1 MVARVR
7 RLMMISAFTT
17 LIAVAAVVGVIGY
30 RVYHSGGSG
39 AATITDSIVML
50 PKGAHVVSTTI
61 SDGAIVVTLD
71 VAGTSEVRI
80 YDPKTFKQTGR
91 LRFAT
96 EP

>member
-7 RLMMISAFTT
+7 RLMLISALTT
-17 LIAVAAVVGVIGY
+17 LIAIAAVVGVIGY

-39 AATITDSIVML
+39 PATITDGIVML

-71 VAGTSEVRI
+71 VAGVSEVRI
-80 YDPKTFKQTGR
+80 YDPKSLKQIGR
-91 LRFAT
+91 LRFAA